1 MLRSFRLLLT
11 AFALAAP
18 LALTGLSGTA
28 EARAPRGQAVESGT
42 QAQPAA
48 ARQHTRRHSARS
60 ATRQRQ
66 HASAGKRAQ
75 RQHAARAR
83 RAAARAAG

>member
-1 MLRSFRLLLT
+1 MLRSFRLLLA

-18 LALTGLSGTA
+18 LALTALSGTA
-28 EARAPRGQAVESGT
+28 EARAPRGQAVTAGT

-60 ATRQRQ
+60 TTRQRQ
-66 HASAGKRAQ
+66 HASAAKRTQ
-75 RQHAARAR
+75 RQHATRAR
-83 RAAARAAG
+83 RAARTAG